1 MSTLELMIEDTY
13 KDHGYMY
20 NENVIH
26 NVAEYIEMYNENKAE
41 DEPTM
46 TPGRW
51 FSDTSKACPEEFVR
65 KEDLYQKI
73 ADYFIEQR
81 KLCIDQTGCLP
92 CYDDWAQEMESEE
105 FKNTIGEWADEV
117 TITDFLNWLLDR
129 CVEVPKFRI

>member
-26 NVAEYIEMYNENKAE
+26 SVVEYIEMYNENKAE

-46 TPGRW
+46 TPRRW
-51 FSDTSKACPEEFVR
+51 FLDTVNSHPETFVR
-65 KEDLYQKI
+65 KDDLYQKI

-105 FKNTIGEWADEV
+105 FKNTIGEWADEI

-129 CVEVPKFRI
+129 CVEVPKFRL

>member
-1 MSTLELMIEDTY
+1 MTTLELMIEDIY
-13 KDHGYMY
+13 KNYGYMY
-20 NENVIH
+20 NESVIRS
-26 NVAEYIEMYNENKAE
+26 VAEYIEMYNENKAE

-46 TPGRW
+46 TPRRW
-51 FSDTSKACPEEFVR
+51 FQESVAANPEEFVR
-65 KEDLYQKI
+65 KEDIYQKI

-105 FKNTIGEWADEV
+105 FKNTIGEWADEI

-129 CVEVPKFRI
+129 CVEVPKFRL